1 MNLLHVCSITNNK
14 TSGISNV
21 VPEHFINQ
29 SKFAKVALLN
39 CNNTQI
45 ERLKSEKNVFYYNE
59 INKNIDN
66 LPKPFNCPDL
76 VVFHGIY
83 ISQYISIYNKI
94 LKKDIPYIIIPHG
107 SLTKD
112 AQKIKKIKKVFGN
125 LVLFNRFIKKAKAIQ
140 YLSEIEQ
147 KMSSDFKNDSFIM
160 GNGIY
165 TPSLKK
171 EKFSENCI
179 KLVYVGRYA
188 VYHKGLDILLD
199 GCKKAYKNMIINK
212 IEVNLYGAGN
222 EEKIISEK

>member
-29 SKFAKVALLN
+29 SKFVKVALLN

-188 VYHKGLDILLD
+188 VYHKGLDIL
-199 GCKKAYKNMIINK
+199 
-212 IEVNLYGAGN
+212 
-222 EEKIISEK
+222 

>member
-29 SKFAKVALLN
+29 SKFVKVALLN

-112 AQKIKKIKKVFGN
+112 AKK
-125 LVLFNRFIKKAKAIQ
+125 
-140 YLSEIEQ
+140 
-147 KMSSDFKNDSFIM
+147 
-160 GNGIY
+160 
-165 TPSLKK
+165 
-171 EKFSENCI
+171 
-179 KLVYVGRYA
+179 
-188 VYHKGLDILLD
+188 
-199 GCKKAYKNMIINK
+199 
-212 IEVNLYGAGN
+212 
-222 EEKIISEK
+222 